1 MKWAVQLCE
10 LNYCKRESD
19 AVKKILNKEWL
30 TMGAV
35 SQEFESRFSEF
46 HNHHSPGV
54 FVSSATAGMHLILM
68 SLEIGSGD
76 EVIIPGLTFVSDA
89 NVVTQLGAKP
99 VFADSE
105 SLGNFNVSIKDI
117 IKKITIRTRAIVIV
131 HFAGFPLDVTELQ
144 KICKEKGIF
153 LIEDCAHAPGAMLGS
168 QYCGTLGDFSFFS
181 FFSNKNLAVGEG
193 GMVLARD
200 TESLRKIR
208 LLRSHGMSSV
218 TLDRHLGRSSSYDVL
233 NAGLNYRADEIRAAI
248 GIVQLDKLKQ
258 GNEKRGMLTDYYRQK
273 FKGTQ
278 VVVPFNKNVG
288 VLPAYHIMPII
299 LPENTN
305 RIKLMTMMKNKGIQ
319 TSVHYPSFSSFTAYR
334 NAADFNQLKIA
345 NEICERE
352 LTLPL
357 HPRLDFE
364 NVDLVAD
371 TLLEIVK

>member
-1 MKWAVQLCE
+1 MNWEVQLCE
-10 LNYCKRESD
+10 LNYCGKEVD
-19 AVKKILNKEWL
+19 AVKEVLNNEWL

-35 SQEFESRFSEF
+35 SAQFEQSFSDF

-54 FVSSATAGMHLILM
+54 FVSSATAGLHLILM

-76 EVIIPGLTFVSDA
+76 EVIMPALTFVSDA
-89 NVVTQLGAKP
+89 NVVRQLGATP

-105 SLGNFNVSIKDI
+105 SLTNLNVSSKDI
-117 IKKITIRTRAIVIV
+117 IRRITNNTRAIVIV
-131 HFAGFPLDVTELQ
+131 HFAGFPLDISDLS

-168 QYCGTLGDFSFFS
+168 RFCGTLGDFSFYS

-193 GMVLARD
+193 GMVLAQD
-200 TESLRKIR
+200 TESLQKIR

-233 NAGLNYRADEIRAAI
+233 TAGLNYRADEIRAAI
-248 GIVQLDKLKQ
+248 GIVQLEKLKQ
-258 GNEKRGMLTDYYRQK
+258 GNAKRGILTEYYRKK
-273 FKGTQ
+273 FRGSQ
-278 VVVPFNKNVG
+278 IIVPFDG
-288 VLPAYHIMPII
+288 IDAVLPAYHIMPIL
-299 LPENTN
+299 LPENIN
-305 RIKLMTMMKNKGIQ
+305 RNQLMETMKNKGIQ

-334 NAADFNQLKIA
+334 NTADFNQLKIA

-357 HPRLDFE
+357 HPRLDYQDI
-364 NVDLVAD
+364 DLVAD
-371 TLLEIVK
+371 TLLEIIN